1 MMLIWVLLDN
11 KMWVLRFGY
20 WITKS
25 RFQDLGVVEWRRVF
39 SVDDGNH
46 GVQRI
51 FGKNKSIY
59 ILLKAEELHLLLLC
73 SC

>member
-1 MMLIWVLLDN
+1 
-11 KMWVLRFGY
+11 MWVLRFGY

-46 GVQRI
+46 GVQQI

-59 ILLKAEELHLLLLC
+59 ILLKVEA
-73 SC
+73 

>member
-1 MMLIWVLLDN
+1 MGFKIWMMLIWVLLDN

-46 GVQRI
+46 GVQQI

-59 ILLKAEELHLLLLC
+59 ILLKAEA
-73 SC
+73 